1 MDYKATL
8 TITVEGA
15 EAPDRDFLQSE
26 ADRITGYL
34 GFEGEAVTVT
44 VDVERDGVAV

>member
-1 MDYKATL
+1 MNYKATL

-15 EAPDRDFLQSE
+15 DAPERDYLQAQ
-26 ADRITGYL
+26 ADLIQGYL
-34 GFEGEAVTVT
+34 SFEGENVTVD

>member
-15 EAPDRDFLQSE
+15 EAPDRDYLQTAAE
-26 ADRITGYL
+26 RIQGYL
-34 GFEGEAVTVT
+34 SFEGETVTVD